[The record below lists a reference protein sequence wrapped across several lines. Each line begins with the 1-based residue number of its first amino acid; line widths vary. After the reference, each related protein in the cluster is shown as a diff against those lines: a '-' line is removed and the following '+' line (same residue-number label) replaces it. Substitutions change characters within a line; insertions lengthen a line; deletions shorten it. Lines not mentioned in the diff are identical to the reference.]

1 MAGKYQPIFKRCQQ
15 CNAVN
20 QASAFKRASGINAVG
35 NERPV
40 RCPSCGYTAPAW
52 AFVPVEK
59 PAEAESTEERS
70 T

>member
-1 MAGKYQPIFKRCQQ
+1 MDGKARVTYKRCQE
-15 CNAVN
+15 CGAVHR
-20 QASAFKRASGINAVG
+20 ASEFKRAGGSNAVG

-59 PAEAESTEERS
+59 PAEQEGQG
-70 T
+70 